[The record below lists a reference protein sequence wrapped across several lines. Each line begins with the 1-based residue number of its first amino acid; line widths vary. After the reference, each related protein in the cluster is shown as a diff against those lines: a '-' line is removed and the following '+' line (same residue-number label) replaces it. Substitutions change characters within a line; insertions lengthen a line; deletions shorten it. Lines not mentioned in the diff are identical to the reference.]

1 MKYIL
6 SIMILATLGLCSG
19 NPAPATELT
28 RGELITEPTTKVDSA
43 QADAFII
50 HYYNNVSARRP
61 YSKKECQD
69 CPRES
74 GYKID
79 QGVMYSHSTVTFF
92 DNTIKRNV
100 TLTYDREKQ

>member
-50 HYYNNVSARRP
+50 HYYNSVCNR
-61 YSKKECQD
+61 
-69 CPRES
+69 
-74 GYKID
+74 
-79 QGVMYSHSTVTFF
+79 
-92 DNTIKRNV
+92 
-100 TLTYDREKQ
+100 